1 MRVLGPVKK
10 NPGKGTFSLCQP
22 PHAMHGG
29 EGSDG
34 GERGLHVGAWFVA
47 GEEGVGGRER
57 TAEYSVQGP
66 REEGEGPRSLFDQPE
81 SEGIVRD

>member
-1 MRVLGPVKK
+1 MGGR
-10 NPGKGTFSLCQP
+10 GK
-22 PHAMHGG
+22 
-29 EGSDG
+29 GSDG
-34 GERGLHVGAWFVA
+34 GQRGLHVGAWFVA